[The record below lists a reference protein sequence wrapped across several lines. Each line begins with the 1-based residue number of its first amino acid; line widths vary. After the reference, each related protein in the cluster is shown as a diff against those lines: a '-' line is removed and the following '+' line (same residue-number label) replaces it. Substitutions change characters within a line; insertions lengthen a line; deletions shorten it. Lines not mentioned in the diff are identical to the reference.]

1 MALVLRYAI
10 RSHVGLIREGNED
23 SGYAGPRLLAIA
35 DGMGGA
41 AAGELASAVVMA
53 TVARLDAP
61 GEQPGGADLSATGEQ
76 PVPGS
81 GAHPP
86 GGPQS
91 GAPSAPGVS
100 AAEETLH
107 LSQHDIAAHENG
119 PHAAADP
126 TLGEPDLALLGG
138 AVVAANERL
147 RAIVAERP
155 ELEGMGT
162 TLTAM
167 LWSGGRFGMVHVGDS
182 RAYRLRDGLL
192 EQMTAD
198 HTWVQRLIDE
208 GRITEEEA
216 GHHPQRSLLMR
227 VLDGRTQ
234 VEADIGTFDAY
245 AGDRYLLC
253 SDGLS
258 GFVSQET
265 LAETLAAYQDPQ
277 QAVDALIELAL
288 RAGGPDNITC
298 IVADTLDDG
307 VIPGASP
314 NEATQMLGSVT
325 PVVVGAA
332 SEGVERLPRFQT
344 PATGGGQGG
353 QGGPGQGGS
362 GGGQQDEFPQ
372 NPAGRA
378 ARLRSRRNQQH
389 QQHQQAAAV
398 EQHPGGPLATAPP
411 HYDPSAQNFDAG
423 TQNFDPAAQH
433 FDPAAQTT
441 ELDSVPGQ
449 RGPGAGGDG
458 MPPAGPPPGAP
469 GSGRRRGA
477 ESAFGPDGQPLGL
490 GGSGAQNGPDAKRS
504 KKGLFIGG
512 AVVLVLAGAAV
523 GTYLYSQGQ
532 YYVKPSSD
540 GRQVLLYQGST
551 QLSFL
556 ASQVTLSEGPLWINS
571 VPTDKRA
578 DLTKT
583 VTFNSKDAA
592 VAYLEQYRKAAKSC
606 ADFRHGVASSQSQAK
621 DAAKQLEPSVP
632 TTVESKGGAQI
643 GGDPNQTVPSNGGAP
658 APPADTATTPPAAG
672 SSTATGDP
680 QSPNTQTSNP
690 QPSAPATT
698 PPAGGESQMQA
709 YCAGTTDGPQ

>member
-53 TVARLDAP
+53 TVSRLDSAS
-61 GEQPGGADLSATGEQ
+61 GEQPAGGADLSATGEQ
-76 PVPGS
+76 QVLGPG
-81 GAHPP
+81 GQPGQNGP
-86 GGPQS
+86 GGPGSS
-91 GAPSAPGVS
+91 GGPNGPGPGSPGVPNAS
-100 AAEETLH
+100 PAEETLH
-107 LSQHDIAAHENG
+107 ISQHDIAAHEPG
-119 PHAAADP
+119 PRSAADP

-147 RAIVAERP
+147 RAIVVERP

-314 NEATQMLGSVT
+314 NEATQMLGSLT

-332 SEGVERLPRFQT
+332 SEGVERLPRFQSPNQA
-344 PATGGGQGG
+344 PAGGQGHV
-353 QGGPGQGGS
+353 
-362 GGGQQDEFPQ
+362 QQDDFPQ
-372 NPAGRA
+372 NHPAGRA
-378 ARLRSRRNQQH
+378 ARLRPRRNQQ
-389 QQHQQAAAV
+389 QQPAAV
-398 EQHPGGPLATAPP
+398 APEPPHPGAPLATMPP
-411 HYDPSAQNFDAG
+411 
-423 TQNFDPAAQH
+423 H
-433 FDPAAQTT
+433 FDPSAQTT

-449 RGPGAGGDG
+449 RGE
-458 MPPAGPPPGAP
+458 
-469 GSGRRRGA
+469 SNGRRRSGDNGV
-477 ESAFGPDGQPLGL
+477 GPDGRPLPGP
-490 GGSGAQNGPDAKRS
+490 GGPSEPGSAKRS
-504 KKGLFIGG
+504 KKGLIIGG
-512 AVVLVLAGAAV
+512 AVVLVLAGVAAGAYV
-523 GTYLYSQGQ
+523 YGQGQ

-540 GRQVLLYQGST
+540 GKQVLLYQGTT
-551 QLSFL
+551 QLSFM
-556 ASQVTLSEGPLWINS
+556 ASQVTQSEGPLWLSS
-571 VPTDKRA
+571 VPAEKRV
-578 DLTKT
+578 DLNKT
-583 VTFNSKDAA
+583 VTFSSKDSALK
-592 VAYLEQYRKAAKSC
+592 YLEQYRIAAKSC
-606 ADFRHGVASSQSQAK
+606 ADFRHGLAAVKTQTQAQTQAQGQAPGQSQK
-621 DAAKQLEPSVP
+621 AALQVDPTAPS
-632 TTVESKGGAQI
+632 TTETKGGVQI
-643 GGDPNQTVPSNGGAP
+643 GNDPVQTPPSNGGA
-658 APPADTATTPPAAG
+658 TTPTIGDSNSAAPQTPNPP
-672 SSTATGDP
+672 SS
-680 QSPNTQTSNP
+680 
-690 QPSAPATT
+690 SAPGNQQ
-698 PPAGGESQMQA
+698 PAGGESQMQA

>member
-41 AAGELASAVVMA
+41 AAGELASAVVMT
-53 TVARLDAP
+53 TVSRLDTP
-61 GEQPGGADLSATGEQ
+61 GGEDPMAGTGEMPAMPAGGQPG
-76 PVPGS
+76 
-81 GAHPP
+81 P
-86 GGPQS
+86 GGPA
-91 GAPSAPGVS
+91 GGPGGPGGVPDN
-100 AAEETLH
+100 EQTLH
-107 LSQHDIAAHENG
+107 ISQHDMAARESGN
-119 PHAAADP
+119 PHSAPDP
-126 TLGEPDLALLGG
+126 AFGEPDLALLGG

-265 LAETLAAYQDPQ
+265 LAETLAAYPDPQ

-298 IVADTLDDG
+298 IVADTIDDG
-307 VIPGASP
+307 TIPGGSP

-332 SEGVERLPRFQT
+332 SEGVEQLPRFST
-344 PATGGGQGG
+344 PGAGAQA
-353 QGGPGQGGS
+353 PGS
-362 GGGQQDEFPQ
+362 GQQDDFPQ
-372 NPAGRA
+372 NHPAGRA
-378 ARLRSRRNQQH
+378 ARLRSRRNQQN
-389 QQHQQAAAV
+389 QQNQQLVA
-398 EQHPGGPLATAPP
+398 EHPGGPVATAP
-411 HYDPSAQNFDAG
+411 Q
-423 TQNFDPAAQH
+423 

-449 RGPGAGGDG
+449 RGLVPGSDQHQGPRRGPDGGYGGPDG
-458 MPPAGPPPGAP
+458 MPGGPGGPRGPGGPAP
-469 GSGRRRGA
+469 
-477 ESAFGPDGQPLGL
+477 
-490 GGSGAQNGPDAKRS
+490 AKRG
-504 KKGLFIGG
+504 KKGLLITG
-512 AVVLVLAGAAV
+512 AVVVVLAAAAGGAYV
-523 GTYLYSQGQ
+523 YSQGQ
-532 YYVKPSSD
+532 YYVTPSSD
-540 GRQVLLYQGST
+540 SKQVLLYQGMS
-551 QLSFL
+551 QLSFA
-556 ASQVTLSEGPLWINS
+556 ASQLTMAEGPLWINS
-571 VPTDKRA
+571 VPQSKRA
-578 DLTKT
+578 DLYKT
-583 VTFNSKDAA
+583 QSFSSKDAA
-592 VAYLEQYRKAAKSC
+592 LAYLEQYRTAAKSC
-606 ADFRHGVASSQSQAK
+606 ADYRHSQAAVQSQAQQSGSGKTAGTVAAAQNLPSTAPTSSK
-621 DAAKQLEPSVP
+621 D
-632 TTVESKGGAQI
+632 
-643 GGDPNQTVPSNGGAP
+643 GAP
-658 APPADTATTPPAAG
+658 LANGPNPTLTNPAAP
-672 SSTATGDP
+672 TGAPTGTSAPTGGEQGTPEP
-680 QSPNTQTSNP
+680 QNPTS
-690 QPSAPATT
+690 SAPASA
-698 PPAGGESQMQA
+698 PGDDPKMKA
-709 YCAGTTDGPQ
+709 YCAGTTDGP

>member
-41 AAGELASAVVMA
+41 AAGELASAVVMT
-53 TVARLDAP
+53 TVSRLDT
-61 GEQPGGADLSATGEQ
+61 PGGEDLLSGTGELPVMTQGGQ
-76 PVPGS
+76 PL
-81 GAHPP
+81 P
-86 GGPQS
+86 GGPAAT
-91 GAPSAPGVS
+91 GPGGVP
-100 AAEETLH
+100 ENEQTLH
-107 LSQHDIAAHENG
+107 ISQHDLAARESGH
-119 PHAAADP
+119 PHSAADP

-265 LAETLAAYQDPQ
+265 LAETLAAYADPQ
-277 QAVDALIELAL
+277 QAVDTLIELAL

-307 VIPGASP
+307 TIPGASP
-314 NEATQMLGSVT
+314 NEATQMLGSLT

-332 SEGVERLPRFQT
+332 SEGVEQLPRFST
-344 PATGGGQGG
+344 PAGG
-353 QGGPGQGGS
+353 

-372 NPAGRA
+372 NHPAGRA
-378 ARLRSRRNQQH
+378 ARLRSRRGQQNQQN
-389 QQHQQAAAV
+389 QQMTA
-398 EQHPGGPLATAPP
+398 EHPGGPLATASPQ
-411 HYDPSAQNFDAG
+411 YDPSAQTAEM
-423 TQNFDPAAQH
+423 DP
-433 FDPAAQTT
+433 
-441 ELDSVPGQ
+441 LPGQ
-449 RGPGAGGDG
+449 RGG
-458 MPPAGPPPGAP
+458 MPGVENQHPGAP
-469 GSGRRRGA
+469 RHPGEAYG
-477 ESAFGPDGQPLGL
+477 GPDGVP
-490 GGSGAQNGPDAKRS
+490 GGPRAPAPAKRS
-504 KKGLFIGG
+504 KKGLLITG
-512 AVVLVLAGAAV
+512 AVVVVLAAAAGGAYV
-523 GTYLYSQGQ
+523 YSQGQ
-532 YYVKPSSD
+532 YYVAPSSD
-540 GRQVLLYQGST
+540 NKQVLLYQGMS
-551 QLSFL
+551 QLSF
-556 ASQVTLSEGPLWINS
+556 ASSQESLSEGPLWINS
-571 VPTDKRA
+571 VPQSKRTD
-578 DLTKT
+578 LYKT
-583 VTFNSKDAA
+583 QSFSSKDAA
-592 VAYLEQYRKAAKSC
+592 LAYLEQYRAAAKSC
-606 ADFRHGVASSQSQAK
+606 TDYRHSQPAIQSQPQHVAT
-621 DAAKQLEPSVP
+621 SV
-632 TTVESKGGAQI
+632 K
-643 GGDPNQTVPSNGGAP
+643 
-658 APPADTATTPPAAG
+658 PAAG
-672 SSTATGDP
+672 SMAP
-680 QSPNTQTSNP
+680 QVVP
-690 QPSAPATT
+690 QAVPQQNLAPTT
-698 PPAGGESQMQA
+698 PPTESKQGAPLANGPGSTLPSSHAPGDPTGSSASGGGQQGSPEPQNPSSPTTTSPSQQGDDPQMKA
-709 YCAGTTDGPQ
+709 YCAGTTDGP

>member
-41 AAGELASAVVMA
+41 AAGELASSVVMT
-53 TVARLDAP
+53 TVLRLDS
-61 GEQPGGADLSATGEQ
+61 PGGEDLLSGTGEM
-76 PVPGS
+76 PAMVPG
-81 GAHPP
+81 GQGRPGP
-86 GGPQS
+86 GGP
-91 GAPSAPGVS
+91 GGPGGPPAPGPGGVS
-100 AAEETLH
+100 DNEQTLH
-107 LSQHDIAAHENG
+107 ISQHDLAARESGN
-119 PHAAADP
+119 PHSAPDP
-126 TLGEPDLALLGG
+126 AFGEPDLALLGG

-265 LAETLAAYQDPQ
+265 LAETLAAYADPQ
-277 QAVDALIELAL
+277 QAVDTLIELAL

-307 VIPGASP
+307 TIPGASP
-314 NEATQMLGSVT
+314 NEATQMLGSLT

-332 SEGVERLPRFQT
+332 SEGVEQLPRFST
-344 PATGGGQGG
+344 PAAGGQPAS
-353 QGGPGQGGS
+353 GGPP
-362 GGGQQDEFPQ
+362 QDDFPQ
-372 NPAGRA
+372 NHPAGRA
-378 ARLRSRRNQQH
+378 ARLRSRRNQQN
-389 QQHQQAAAV
+389 QQMA
-398 EQHPGGPLATAPP
+398 EHPGGPVATAPQQF
-411 HYDPSAQNFDAG
+411 DPS
-423 TQNFDPAAQH
+423 
-433 FDPAAQTT
+433 AQTT
-441 ELDSVPGQ
+441 ELESVPGQ
-449 RGPGAGGDG
+449 RGLVPEAENQNPPGGRRSAGGYGGPDG
-458 MPPAGPPPGAP
+458 APAGPGGPAP
-469 GSGRRRGA
+469 
-477 ESAFGPDGQPLGL
+477 
-490 GGSGAQNGPDAKRS
+490 AKRG
-504 KKGLFIGG
+504 KKGLFITG
-512 AVVLVLAGAAV
+512 AVVVVLAAGAGGAYV
-523 GTYLYSQGQ
+523 YSQGQ
-532 YYVKPSSD
+532 YYVTPSSD
-540 GRQVLLYQGST
+540 SKQVLLYQGMS
-551 QLSFL
+551 QLSFA
-556 ASQVTLSEGPLWINS
+556 ASQQTMAEGPLWINS
-571 VPTDKRA
+571 VPQSKRA
-578 DLTKT
+578 DLYKT
-583 VTFNSKDAA
+583 ESFGSEGAA
-592 VAYLEQYRKAAKSC
+592 LAYLEQYRAAAKSC
-606 ADFRHGVASSQSQAK
+606 ADYRHSQTTVQSQALNQPASGK
-621 DAAKQLEPSVP
+621 PAG
-632 TTVESKGGAQI
+632 TTVPGQ
-643 GGDPNQTVPSNGGAP
+643 NLAP
-658 APPADTATTPPAAG
+658 TTPPA
-672 SSTATGDP
+672 SSKVGAPLANGPASTPPSNAPTGVPTGTTASTGGVQGTPEPQNPTSSSSAPGTQGDDP
-680 QSPNTQTSNP
+680 Q
-690 QPSAPATT
+690 
-698 PPAGGESQMQA
+698 MKA

>member
-41 AAGELASAVVMA
+41 AAGELASAVVMT
-53 TVARLDAP
+53 TVSRLDAP
-61 GEQPGGADLSATGEQ
+61 GGEDLMSSTGEM
-76 PVPGS
+76 P
-81 GAHPP
+81 AMAP
-86 GGPQS
+86 GGP
-91 GAPSAPGVS
+91 GLPGPGGPAGGPGGVP
-100 AAEETLH
+100 ENEQTLH
-107 LSQHDIAAHENG
+107 ISQHDLAAREAGNQ
-119 PHAAADP
+119 HAPADP
-126 TLGEPDLALLGG
+126 AFGEPDLALLGG

-245 AGDRYLLC
+245 PGDRYLLC

-265 LAETLAAYQDPQ
+265 LAETLAAYADPQ

-307 VIPGASP
+307 AIPGASP
-314 NEATQMLGSVT
+314 NESTQMLGSLT

-332 SEGVERLPRFQT
+332 SEGVEQLPRFSTQ
-344 PATGGGQGG
+344 
-353 QGGPGQGGS
+353 GS
-362 GGGQQDEFPQ
+362 GGQAPGPAPQQDDFPQ
-372 NPAGRA
+372 NHPAGRA
-378 ARLRSRRNQQH
+378 ARLRSRRNQQN
-389 QQHQQAAAV
+389 QQLTA
-398 EQHPGGPLATAPP
+398 EHPGAPVATAPQQF
-411 HYDPSAQNFDAG
+411 DPS
-423 TQNFDPAAQH
+423 
-433 FDPAAQTT
+433 AQTT

-449 RGPGAGGDG
+449 RGLVPGAENQH
-458 MPPAGPPPGAP
+458 P
-469 GSGRRRGA
+469 GSRRNADGGYGG
-477 ESAFGPDGQPLGL
+477 GPDGPA
-490 GGSGAQNGPDAKRS
+490 GGPGGPAPAKRG
-504 KKGLFIGG
+504 KKGLLITG
-512 AVVLVLAGAAV
+512 AVVVVLAAAAGGAYV
-523 GTYLYSQGQ
+523 YSQGQ
-532 YYVKPSSD
+532 YYVTPSSD
-540 GRQVLLYQGST
+540 SKQVLLYQGMS
-551 QLSFL
+551 QLSFA
-556 ASQVTLSEGPLWINS
+556 ASQQSMSEGPLWIDS
-571 VPTDKRA
+571 VPQSKRP
-578 DLTKT
+578 DLYKT
-583 VTFNSKDAA
+583 ESFSSKDAA
-592 VAYLEQYRKAAKSC
+592 LSYLEQYRSAAKSC
-606 ADFRHGVASSQSQAK
+606 TDYRHNLQVVQSQAQHAASGKPAGTALPGQNPAPSASLTSSK
-621 DAAKQLEPSVP
+621 DGAPLANGPANALPVSTAP
-632 TTVESKGGAQI
+632 TSLPTGTSAPT
-643 GGDPNQTVPSNGGAP
+643 GGDQGTPEPQNPTSAPSTP
-658 APPADTATTPPAAG
+658 A
-672 SSTATGDP
+672 SQTGDDP
-680 QSPNTQTSNP
+680 Q
-690 QPSAPATT
+690 
-698 PPAGGESQMQA
+698 MKA

>member
-53 TVARLDAP
+53 TVARLDGAP
-61 GEQPGGADLSATGEQ
+61 GDPPGGADLSATGESPVLGPGGQ
-76 PVPGS
+76 PRSGPPGAP
-81 GAHPP
+81 GAP
-86 GGPQS
+86 GGP
-91 GAPSAPGVS
+91 GVPNAS
-100 AAEETLH
+100 PAEETLH
-107 LSQHDIAAHENG
+107 ISPHDIAAHEPG
-119 PHAAADP
+119 PRSTPDP

-147 RAIVAERP
+147 RAIVVERP

-265 LAETLAAYQDPQ
+265 LAETLASYQDPQ

-314 NEATQMLGSVT
+314 NEATQMLGSLT

-332 SEGVERLPRFQT
+332 SEGVDRLPRFQT
-344 PATGGGQGG
+344 PAAG
-353 QGGPGQGGS
+353 GGPGGDGVP
-362 GGGQQDEFPQ
+362 QDDFPQ
-372 NPAGRA
+372 NHPAGRA
-378 ARLRSRRNQQH
+378 ARLRPRRNQQH
-389 QQHQQAAAV
+389 QQAAGGA
-398 EQHPGGPLATAPP
+398 EPHPGGPLATAPP
-411 HYDPSAQNFDAG
+411 Q
-423 TQNFDPAAQH
+423 FDPAAQ
-433 FDPAAQTT
+433 AA
-441 ELDSVPGQ
+441 ELESVPGQ
-449 RGPGAGGDG
+449 RE
-458 MPPAGPPPGAP
+458 
-469 GSGRRRGA
+469 SGRRRGP
-477 ESAFGPDGQPLGL
+477 EP
-490 GGSGAQNGPDAKRS
+490 GAG
-504 KKGLFIGG
+504 
-512 AVVLVLAGAAV
+512 
-523 GTYLYSQGQ
+523 
-532 YYVKPSSD
+532 
-540 GRQVLLYQGST
+540 
-551 QLSFL
+551 
-556 ASQVTLSEGPLWINS
+556 
-571 VPTDKRA
+571 
-578 DLTKT
+578 
-583 VTFNSKDAA
+583 
-592 VAYLEQYRKAAKSC
+592 
-606 ADFRHGVASSQSQAK
+606 
-621 DAAKQLEPSVP
+621 
-632 TTVESKGGAQI
+632 
-643 GGDPNQTVPSNGGAP
+643 
-658 APPADTATTPPAAG
+658 
-672 SSTATGDP
+672 
-680 QSPNTQTSNP
+680 
-690 QPSAPATT
+690 
-698 PPAGGESQMQA
+698 
-709 YCAGTTDGPQ
+709 

>member
-53 TVARLDAP
+53 TVARLDSSP
-61 GEQPGGADLSATGEQ
+61 GDQPGGADLSATGEQ
-76 PVPGS
+76 PAAGPG
-81 GAHPP
+81 GHPP
-86 GGPQS
+86 GGAPPG
-91 GAPSAPGVS
+91 GAPGAPAPS

-119 PHAAADP
+119 PRAAADP

-307 VIPGASP
+307 VVPGSGS
-314 NEATQMLGSVT
+314 NEVTQMLGSLT

-344 PATGGGQGG
+344 PATGGPGGQNGPAGPNG
-353 QGGPGQGGS
+353 QGGPGGH
-362 GGGQQDEFPQ
+362 QDEFPQ

-389 QQHQQAAAV
+389 HQQAAAV

-411 HYDPSAQNFDAG
+411 HYDPAAQN
-423 TQNFDPAAQH
+423 

-449 RGPGAGGDG
+449 RGPGPGGDT
-458 MPPAGPPPGAP
+458 MAPAGPPAGAS
-469 GSGRRRGA
+469 GSGRRRGG
-477 ESAFGPDGQPLGL
+477 ETAFGPDGQPLGP
-490 GGSGAQNGPDAKRS
+490 GGPGSQNGPGAKRS
-504 KKGLFIGG
+504 KKGLVIGG

-540 GRQVLLYQGST
+540 GKQVLLYQGST

-556 ASQVTLSEGPLWINS
+556 ASQVSLPEGPLYVNS
-571 VPTDKRA
+571 VPKDKRG
-578 DLTKT
+578 DLSKT
-583 VTFNSKDAA
+583 VTFTSKDAA
-592 VAYLEQYRKAAKSC
+592 VAYLDQYRTAAKSC
-606 ADFRHGVASSQSQAK
+606 SDFRHGLGGSQSQG
-621 DAAKQLEPSVP
+621 SVP
-632 TTVESKGGAQI
+632 SKPAPVTPTTSESKGGAQI
-643 GGDPNQTVPSNGGAP
+643 GGDPNQTAPSNGGAVN
-658 APPADTATTPPAAG
+658 PPTDTATAPPAAG
-672 SSTATGDP
+672 SSTASGDSQLP
-680 QSPNTQTSNP
+680 ST
-690 QPSAPATT
+690 QPSNSQSSSAAPP
-698 PPAGGESQMQA
+698 PPAGGESQMQS

>member
-53 TVARLDAP
+53 TVARRAGAP
-61 GEQPGGADLSATGEQ
+61 GGQAGGRGLS
-76 PVPGS
+76 GS
-81 GAHPP
+81 GGSPGLAPSGQAVNGPNGPGAPNAQNPAGGP
-86 GGPQS
+86 GGPGGQ
-91 GAPSAPGVS
+91 GGGPSAT
-100 AAEETLH
+100 EQTLDI
-107 LSQHDIAAHENG
+107 SPHDIAAHETG
-119 PHAAADP
+119 PRSASDP
-126 TLGEPDLALLGG
+126 ALGEPDLALLGG

-147 RAIVAERP
+147 RAIVAERA

-162 TLTAM
+162 PLTAM

-298 IVADTLDDG
+298 IVADTIDDG

-314 NEATQMLGSVT
+314 NEATQLLGSLT

-344 PATGGGQGG
+344 PAGG
-353 QGGPGQGGS
+353 QGGPAP
-362 GGGQQDEFPQ
+362 QDDFPQ
-372 NPAGRA
+372 NHPAGRA
-378 ARLRSRRNQQH
+378 ARLRPRRNQQ
-389 QQHQQAAAV
+389 QQPQQAVGAP
-398 EQHPGGPLATAPP
+398 EQHPGAPLATAPP
-411 HYDPSAQNFDAG
+411 HFDPSAQ
-423 TQNFDPAAQH
+423 
-433 FDPAAQTT
+433 TT
-441 ELDSVPGQ
+441 EMDSVPGQ
-449 RGPGAGGDG
+449 RIEESSHRRNFGNGAGPDSLPPGGPGGPGGPGA
-458 MPPAGPPPGAP
+458 P
-469 GSGRRRGA
+469 S
-477 ESAFGPDGQPLGL
+477 
-490 GGSGAQNGPDAKRS
+490 AKRS
-504 KKGLFIGG
+504 KKGLIIGG

-523 GTYLYSQGQ
+523 GTYVYSQGQ

-540 GRQVLLYQGST
+540 GRQVLLYQGTS
-551 QLSFL
+551 QLSFM
-556 ASQVTLSEGPLWINS
+556 ASQVSLSDSGRPLWLNA
-571 VPTDKRA
+571 VPQAKRA
-578 DLTKT
+578 DLDKT
-583 VTFNSKDAA
+583 VSFGSKSAA
-592 VAYLEQYRKAAKSC
+592 LSYLDEYRKAAKTC
-606 ADFRHGVASSQSQAK
+606 ADFRHGQGATQGQPNQGSPQQPLLPSQ
-621 DAAKQLEPSVP
+621 PS
-632 TTVESKGGAQI
+632 ESKGGAPI
-643 GGDPNQTVPSNGGAP
+643 GADPGA
-658 APPADTATTPPAAG
+658 TPP
-672 SSTATGDP
+672 SSTGA
-680 QSPNTQTSNP
+680 
-690 QPSAPATT
+690 PSAPPSEASTGGGT
-698 PPAGGESQMQA
+698 RSGGPPPPHPPPPPA
-709 YCAGTTDGPQ
+709 

>member
-41 AAGELASAVVMA
+41 AAGELASAVVMT
-53 TVARLDAP
+53 TVSRLDT
-61 GEQPGGADLSATGEQ
+61 PGGEDLLSGTGELPVMTQGGQ
-76 PVPGS
+76 PL
-81 GAHPP
+81 P
-86 GGPQS
+86 GGP
-91 GAPSAPGVS
+91 AAPGPAGVP
-100 AAEETLH
+100 ENEQTLH
-107 LSQHDIAAHENG
+107 ISQHDLAARESGH
-119 PHAAADP
+119 PHSAPDP

-182 RAYRLRDGLL
+182 RAYRLREGLL

-234 VEADIGTFDAY
+234 VEADIGTFDAR

-265 LAETLAAYQDPQ
+265 LAETLAAYLDPQ

-307 VIPGASP
+307 AIPGASP
-314 NEATQMLGSVT
+314 NESTQMLGSLT

-332 SEGVERLPRFQT
+332 SEGVEQLPRFST
-344 PATGGGQGG
+344 PAAGGA
-353 QGGPGQGGS
+353 GP

-372 NPAGRA
+372 NHPAGRA
-378 ARLRSRRNQQH
+378 ARLRSRRNQN
-389 QQHQQAAAV
+389 QQNQQMTA
-398 EQHPGGPLATAPP
+398 EHPGGPVATASPQF
-411 HYDPSAQNFDAG
+411 DPSAQTAEM
-423 TQNFDPAAQH
+423 DP
-433 FDPAAQTT
+433 
-441 ELDSVPGQ
+441 LPGQ
-449 RGPGAGGDG
+449 RGGMPGVENQHQHPGSPRHPGEAYGGPDG
-458 MPPAGPPPGAP
+458 MPGGPGGPGAP
-469 GSGRRRGA
+469 
-477 ESAFGPDGQPLGL
+477 PT
-490 GGSGAQNGPDAKRS
+490 AKRS
-504 KKGLFIGG
+504 KKGLLIGG
-512 AVVLVLAGAAV
+512 AVVVVLAAAAGGAYV
-523 GTYLYSQGQ
+523 YSQGQ
-532 YYVKPSSD
+532 YYVTPSSD
-540 GRQVLLYQGST
+540 NKQVTLYQGMS
-551 QLSFL
+551 QLSF
-556 ASQVTLSEGPLWINS
+556 ASSQQSMSEGPLWINS
-571 VPTDKRA
+571 VPQSKRP
-578 DLTKT
+578 DLYKT
-583 VTFNSKDAA
+583 QSFSSKDAA
-592 VAYLEQYRKAAKSC
+592 LAYLEQYRAAAKSC
-606 ADFRHGVASSQSQAK
+606 ADYRHSQPAIQSQSQHA
-621 DAAKQLEPSVP
+621 S
-632 TTVESKGGAQI
+632 
-643 GGDPNQTVPSNGGAP
+643 
-658 APPADTATTPPAAG
+658 TPVKPAAG
-672 SSTATGDP
+672 SVVPQQNLAPPASPTASKQGAPLANGPGSTPPSTNAPSEPTGSSASGGGQQGSPEPQNPTSPPSTSPSQQGDDP
-680 QSPNTQTSNP
+680 Q
-690 QPSAPATT
+690 
-698 PPAGGESQMQA
+698 MKA
-709 YCAGTTDGPQ
+709 YCAGTTDGP

>member
-41 AAGELASAVVMA
+41 AAGELASAVVMT
-53 TVARLDAP
+53 TVSRLDSPGGEDLLSGTGEMPAMPAMAP
-61 GEQPGGADLSATGEQ
+61 GGQGGPGPAGPGAPGPGGVPDNEQ
-76 PVPGS
+76 
-81 GAHPP
+81 
-86 GGPQS
+86 
-91 GAPSAPGVS
+91 
-100 AAEETLH
+100 TLH
-107 LSQHDIAAHENG
+107 ISQHDLAARESGN
-119 PHAAADP
+119 PHSAPDP
-126 TLGEPDLALLGG
+126 AFGEPDLALLGG

-265 LAETLAAYQDPQ
+265 LAETLAAYADPQ

-307 VIPGASP
+307 TIPGASP
-314 NEATQMLGSVT
+314 NEATQMLGSLT

-332 SEGVERLPRFQT
+332 SEGVEQLPRFST
-344 PATGGGQGG
+344 PASGGQPGGGA
-353 QGGPGQGGS
+353 P
-362 GGGQQDEFPQ
+362 QDDFPQ
-372 NPAGRA
+372 NHPAGRA
-378 ARLRSRRNQQH
+378 ARLRSRRNQQNQPN
-389 QQHQQAAAV
+389 QQMAA
-398 EQHPGGPLATAPP
+398 EHPGGPVATAPQQF
-411 HYDPSAQNFDAG
+411 DPS
-423 TQNFDPAAQH
+423 
-433 FDPAAQTT
+433 AQTT
-441 ELDSVPGQ
+441 ELESVPGQ
-449 RGPGAGGDG
+449 RGLVPDGENNPGGRRNAGGYGGPDG
-458 MPPAGPPPGAP
+458 APSGPGGPGAP
-469 GSGRRRGA
+469 GAPGGA
-477 ESAFGPDGQPLGL
+477 AP
-490 GGSGAQNGPDAKRS
+490 AKRG
-504 KKGLFIGG
+504 KKGLLITG
-512 AVVLVLAGAAV
+512 AVVVVLAAAAGGAYV
-523 GTYLYSQGQ
+523 YSQGQ
-532 YYVKPSSD
+532 YYVTPSADSK
-540 GRQVLLYQGST
+540 QVLLYQG
-551 QLSFL
+551 LSQASFA
-556 ASQVTLSEGPLWINS
+556 ASQQTMTEGPLWINS
-571 VPTDKRA
+571 VPQSKRA
-578 DLTKT
+578 DLYKT
-583 VTFNSKDAA
+583 ESFGSEGAA
-592 VAYLEQYRKAAKSC
+592 LAYLEQYRTAAKSC
-606 ADFRHGVASSQSQAK
+606 ADYRHSQTTVQSQAL
-621 DAAKQLEPSVP
+621 KQPASGKP
-632 TTVESKGGAQI
+632 AGTTVPGQ
-643 GGDPNQTVPSNGGAP
+643 NLAP
-658 APPADTATTPPAAG
+658 TTPPA
-672 SSTATGDP
+672 SSKDGAPLANGPASTPPTIAPTGDLTGTTAPTGGQQGVPEP
-680 QSPNTQTSNP
+680 QNPTSSS
-690 QPSAPATT
+690 SAPGTQGDD
-698 PPAGGESQMQA
+698 PQMKA

>member
-41 AAGELASAVVMA
+41 AAGELASAVVMT
-53 TVARLDAP
+53 TVSRLDAP
-61 GEQPGGADLSATGEQ
+61 GGEVGLEALSSSGEL
-76 PVPGS
+76 PVMPR
-81 GAHPP
+81 GAHP
-86 GGPQS
+86 GP
-91 GAPSAPGVS
+91 GAPAPGDQGVP
-100 AAEETLH
+100 ENEQTLH
-107 LSQHDIAAHENG
+107 ISQHDLAARESGH
-119 PHAAADP
+119 PHSAPDP

-182 RAYRLRDGLL
+182 RAYRLREGLL

-245 AGDRYLLC
+245 PGDRYLLC

-265 LAETLAAYQDPQ
+265 LAETLAAYLDPQ

-307 VIPGASP
+307 TIPGASP
-314 NEATQMLGSVT
+314 NEATQMLGSLT

-332 SEGVERLPRFQT
+332 SEGVDQLPQFST
-344 PATGGGQGG
+344 PATGG
-353 QGGPGQGGS
+353 PGQ

-372 NPAGRA
+372 NHPAGRA
-378 ARLRSRRNQQH
+378 ARLRSRRNQQN
-389 QQHQQAAAV
+389 QQLTA
-398 EQHPGGPLATAPP
+398 EHPGGPVATASP
-411 HYDPSAQNFDAG
+411 Q
-423 TQNFDPAAQH
+423 
-433 FDPAAQTT
+433 FDPAAQTMET
-441 ELDSVPGQ
+441 ESVPGQ
-449 RGPGAGGDG
+449 RGMMPGAENLQPGSPGGPGGAFGGPDG
-458 MPPAGPPPGAP
+458 MPGGPGGATAGK
-469 GSGRRRGA
+469 RG
-477 ESAFGPDGQPLGL
+477 
-490 GGSGAQNGPDAKRS
+490 
-504 KKGLFIGG
+504 KKGLLITG
-512 AVVLVLAGAAV
+512 AVVVVLAAAAGGA
-523 GTYLYSQGQ
+523 YMYSQGQ
-532 YYVKPSSD
+532 YYVTPSAD
-540 GRQVLLYQGST
+540 KTQVLLYQGMS
-551 QLSFL
+551 QLSFA
-556 ASQVTLSEGPLWINS
+556 ASKQSMTEGPLWIES
-571 VPTDKRA
+571 VPESKRA
-578 DLTKT
+578 DLLNTQS
-583 VTFNSKDAA
+583 FGSKGAA
-592 VAYLEQYRKAAKSC
+592 LNYLEQYRSAAKSC
-606 ADFRHGVASSQSQAK
+606 ADYRHNQPPAGQQVQLQAVTGRPAGTTLPQQQNLAPSSPASRAGAPLANGPTSA
-621 DAAKQLEPSVP
+621 PVP
-632 TTVESKGGAQI
+632 T
-643 GGDPNQTVPSNGGAP
+643 
-658 APPADTATTPPAAG
+658 PPADIPTG
-672 SSTATGDP
+672 SSSGSSEQGSPPP
-680 QSPNTQTSNP
+680 QNPTSS
-690 QPSAPATT
+690 PSAA
-698 PPAGGESQMQA
+698 SQPTDDPRKA
-709 YCAGTTDGPQ
+709 YCAGTTDGP

>member
-53 TVARLDAP
+53 TVARLDAVPP
-61 GEQPGGADLSATGEQ
+61 GERGPDPLSASGESPILTPAGQ
-76 PVPGS
+76 PM
-81 GAHPP
+81 P
-86 GGPQS
+86 GGP
-91 GAPSAPGVS
+91 GPVGMPGTPDN
-100 AAEETLH
+100 EQTLH
-107 LSQHDIAAHENG
+107 ISPHDIAAHD
-119 PHAAADP
+119 PSAARAADP

-265 LAETLAAYQDPQ
+265 LAETLAAYADPQ
-277 QAVDALIELAL
+277 QAVDTLIELAL

-307 VIPGASP
+307 IIPGASP
-314 NEATQMLGSVT
+314 NEATQMLGSLT

-332 SEGVERLPRFQT
+332 SEGVEQLPRFTTQ
-344 PATGGGQGG
+344 AGGTG
-353 QGGPGQGGS
+353 PDS
-362 GGGQQDEFPQ
+362 GAEQDEFPQ
-372 NPAGRA
+372 NHPAGRA
-378 ARLRSRRNQQH
+378 ARLRPRRG
-389 QQHQQAAAV
+389 QQAP
-398 EQHPGGPLATAPP
+398 EPHPGAPLATAPP
-411 HYDPSAQNFDAG
+411 HFDPSAQTA
-423 TQNFDPAAQH
+423 
-433 FDPAAQTT
+433 

-449 RGPGAGGDG
+449 RGEAPTRRRAVDHPEGSDGAG
-458 MPPAGPPPGAP
+458 AP
-469 GSGRRRGA
+469 
-477 ESAFGPDGQPLGL
+477 
-490 GGSGAQNGPDAKRS
+490 AKRS
-504 KKGLFIGG
+504 KKGLLITG
-512 AVVLVLAGAAV
+512 AAVLVLAGGAGGAYV
-523 GTYLYSQGQ
+523 YSQGQ
-532 YYVKPSSD
+532 YYVAPSSD
-540 GRQVLLYQGST
+540 NKQVLLYQGMS
-551 QLSFL
+551 QLSFT
-556 ASQVTLSEGPLWINS
+556 ASQVSQSEGPLWINS
-571 VPTDKRA
+571 VPKDKRS
-578 DLTKT
+578 DLFKT
-583 VTFNSKDAA
+583 VSFGSKGAA
-592 VAYLEQYRKAAKSC
+592 LSYLGQYRSAAKTC
-606 ADFRHGVASSQSQAK
+606 ADFRHNQAAAKSQA
-621 DAAKQLEPSVP
+621 V
-632 TTVESKGGAQI
+632 
-643 GGDPNQTVPSNGGAP
+643 P
-658 APPADTATTPPAAG
+658 APPHAG
-672 SSTATGDP
+672 SVPVP
-680 QSPNTQTSNP
+680 QQNVTPNA
-690 QPSAPATT
+690 QPSGTKNGAAMVNG
-698 PPAGGESQMQA
+698 PAGGPAPNAATSPTTNPTGQSTVGGGGDAGSAAPMSPDPNPSSSSTNPSDDPQMTA
-709 YCAGTTDGPQ
+709 YCAGTTDGP